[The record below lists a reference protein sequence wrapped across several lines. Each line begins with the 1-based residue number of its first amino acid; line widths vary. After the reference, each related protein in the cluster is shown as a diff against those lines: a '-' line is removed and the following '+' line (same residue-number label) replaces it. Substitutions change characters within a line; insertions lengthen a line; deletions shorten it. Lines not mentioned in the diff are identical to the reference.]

1 VVVIG
6 ILYCP
11 YSRRKFQ
18 LNVMMFWRKT
28 SNNESD
34 LRRSYFV
41 GEKMKKERIIGDFVY
56 VCMFVYS

>member
-1 VVVIG
+1 
-6 ILYCP
+6 
-11 YSRRKFQ
+11 
-18 LNVMMFWRKT
+18 MMFWRKT